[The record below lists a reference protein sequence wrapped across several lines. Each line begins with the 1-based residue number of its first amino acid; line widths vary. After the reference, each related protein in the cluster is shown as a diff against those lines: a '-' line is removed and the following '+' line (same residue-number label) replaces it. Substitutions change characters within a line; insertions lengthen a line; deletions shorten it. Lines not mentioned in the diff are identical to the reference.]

1 MSILAGRLRYQHRPP
16 QMFRSAA
23 GVARTWLPGWQPA
36 RAQRLAQRLALQ
48 SALAAARWV
57 SLGRVQQQQAFMREQ
72 ARMDEQ
78 RFQQQRVDEVAQW
91 NANQARRAPYR
102 QASLS
107 ILARRMGQPELANP
121 APQTR
126 PPMTPTQ
133 PPPRQVPVATQ
144 MGAGRSVVD
153 TMANGQRQTLADLA
167 RRRTR

>member
-1 MSILAGRLRYQHRPP
+1 MPAVIPFIPLIS
-16 QMFRSAA
+16 A
-23 GVARTWLPGWQPA
+23 GVMGGTAVAGNVMA
-36 RAQRLAQRLALQ
+36 SRANSRAAQQAQ
-48 SALAAARWV
+48 SGTDAQL
-57 SLGRVQQQQAFMREQ
+57 AFMREQ

-144 MGAGRSVVD
+144 IGAGRSVVD

-167 RRRTR
+167 RRRNR

>member
-1 MSILAGRLRYQHRPP
+1 MPAVIPFIPLIS
-16 QMFRSAA
+16 A
-23 GVARTWLPGWQPA
+23 GVMGGTAVAGGVMA
-36 RAQRLAQRLALQ
+36 SRANSRAAQQAQ
-48 SALAAARWV
+48 SGTDAQL
-57 SLGRVQQQQAFMREQ
+57 AFMREQ

-107 ILARRMGQPELANP
+107 ILARRMGQPELENP